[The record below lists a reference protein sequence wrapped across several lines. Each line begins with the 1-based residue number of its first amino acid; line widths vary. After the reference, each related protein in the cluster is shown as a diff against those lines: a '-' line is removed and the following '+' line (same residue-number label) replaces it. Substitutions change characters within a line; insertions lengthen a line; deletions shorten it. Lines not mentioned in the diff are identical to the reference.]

1 MAGSGNLQTFRLL
14 RFLRSRNS
22 SDGQAN
28 FGIQMAV
35 SITGIVEVTALKF
48 SVPIHGDF
56 TLLDHSAKTRPH
68 HIILAASQRFSH

>member
-1 MAGSGNLQTFRLL
+1 MACDASFWKQVMAGSGNLQTFRLL

-35 SITGIVEVTALKF
+35 SITGVVEVTALNF
-48 SVPIHGDF
+48 LCLFMVI
-56 TLLDHSAKTRPH
+56 LHS
-68 HIILAASQRFSH
+68 